1 MARGIFGITRVVAFT
16 KLMHSQKNEA
26 IQKILA
32 WYVPYTLHNILILYK
47 WSHYVFMVITAAY
60 TCLCSFILQTLVC
73 FGSATCFSC
82 RCPLFREFVFILRA
96 CILFTIDSGVFL
108 CFAWFL
114 FLSLYRYMHSFSGGS
129 MEMLTFSLPLNMGI
143 LHQDSICMIL
153 FCFLVMMVCKL

>member
-1 MARGIFGITRVVAFT
+1 MLVFVYLADTGLFWVSHAFQ
-16 KLMHSQKNEA
+16 LS
-26 IQKILA
+26 LSF
-32 WYVPYTLHNILILYK
+32 VPG
-47 WSHYVFMVITAAY
+47 
-60 TCLCSFILQTLVC
+60 VC
-73 FGSATCFSC
+73 
-82 RCPLFREFVFILRA
+82 VYILRA

-114 FLSLYRYMHSFSGGS
+114 FLSLYRYMHPFSGGS